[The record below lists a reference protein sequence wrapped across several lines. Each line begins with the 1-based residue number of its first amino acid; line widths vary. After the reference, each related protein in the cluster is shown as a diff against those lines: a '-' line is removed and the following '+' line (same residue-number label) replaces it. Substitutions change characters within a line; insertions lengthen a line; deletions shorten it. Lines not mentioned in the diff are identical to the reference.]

1 MNHRSSQSPPVSA
14 GRPHSGSMQRK
25 NITGWG
31 RFPVVAA
38 VRRGAR
44 SLEDLVRFAREREP
58 LLAQGSSLSYGDASL
73 SGRLISTLPLNRL
86 LSFDSS
92 EGVLCA
98 EAGITLEEII
108 RFALPRGWF
117 LPVTP
122 GTKFVTLGGCI
133 CADVHGKNHHVDGS
147 IGSFVREIHMV
158 LAGGTEI
165 RCSPQQNSELFEA
178 TVGGMGLTGFVYAVT
193 VGLRRVQSAFLQ
205 VRTEK
210 TSDLEASCRTLLAT
224 QSEYTYSV
232 AWIDTFPGATRR
244 GRGLVMLGRHAPAE
258 EGDPT
263 DPLRLHSPPRASVP
277 DCVPA
282 FLVNRFSGRAFNAL
296 YYRRQWRRQ
305 ADSVVHYDPF
315 FYPLDALANWNRL
328 YGRGGFLQYQFVV
341 PFDSPDEGASGG
353 EGTIEEVL
361 GLLARRGFGSTL
373 AVIKTF
379 GPQRGLLSFP
389 TAGLTLAL
397 DFPLGNGRIV
407 QTLDEI
413 TASWQDIRS
422 RATAGGR
429 DPDELRL
436 HASVSLGPG
445 EPTERIITT
454 ASDLARIGTTDIS
467 FFTSY
472 LAGIESISDHLAQL
486 DRAMREVIPAIQ
498 STP

>member
-1 MNHRSSQSPPVSA
+1 
-14 GRPHSGSMQRK
+14 MQRK

-38 VRRGAR
+38 IRRGAR

-73 SGRLISTLPLNRL
+73 SGRLISALPLNRL

-178 TVGGMGLTGFVYAVT
+178 TVGGMGLTGFVYAAT

-210 TSDLEASCRTLLAT
+210 TSDLESTCRTLLAT

-282 FLVNRFSGRAFNAL
+282 FLVNRFSGRVFNAL

-353 EGTIEEVL
+353 EGAIEEVL

-373 AVIKTF
+373 AVLKTF

-407 QTLDEI
+407 QTLDEV
-413 TASWQDIRS
+413 TKMVVR
-422 RATAGGR
+422 AGGR
-429 DPDELRL
+429 VYLAKDAVVGRADFEAMFPRLDEFRRIKQRFDPDGLFRSVQSDRL
-436 HASVSLGPG
+436 G
-445 EPTERIITT
+445 IT
-454 ASDLARIGTTDIS
+454 
-467 FFTSY
+467 
-472 LAGIESISDHLAQL
+472 
-486 DRAMREVIPAIQ
+486 
-498 STP
+498 